1 MTTQTAAYSGSN
13 NSGGFI
19 GKLLIVVFIALG
31 AFTLL
36 AIADGLGG
44 AVVDTTPAGQ
54 EEKDFGAWL
63 MISAAPP
70 VELTGTHAD
79 GKHPEAQM
87 VRKTCRERGVYQVWR
102 ETYDKSTFHLLC
114 LTIDGKLVDWII
126 TVTAG
131 RFIEKT
137 AFAPRAGV
145 MAEVLKYVASKATR
159 FNQGWK

>member
-13 NSGGFI
+13 NSGGGFI
-19 GKLLIVVFIALG
+19 GKLLIVVFVALG

-54 EEKDFGAWL
+54 EEQAFGAWL

-70 VELTGTHAD
+70 VELTGVHAD
-79 GKHPEAQM
+79 RTHQEAAM
-87 VRKTCRERGVYQVWR
+87 VRKTCREQGVYQVWR

-126 TVTAG
+126 TVVAG

-159 FNQGWK
+159 FTKGW